1 VCSQNYTLEEPAMSP
16 LSVPT
21 PRGPRRP
28 RLRRQA
34 GAQSLEW
41 IGLGSFV
48 VSAMTAASVWADHN
62 AGGGLGALLLHHLQS
77 LLGQ

>member
-1 VCSQNYTLEEPAMSP
+1 MSAHPVPP
-16 LSVPT
+16 L
-21 PRGPRRP
+21 PRR
-28 RLRRQA
+28 RLRHRRQA

-62 AGGGLGALLLHHLQS
+62 AGGGLGALLLRHLQS
-77 LLGQ
+77 LLGQP

>member
-1 VCSQNYTLEEPAMSP
+1 MSAHPVPA
-16 LSVPT
+16 L
-21 PRGPRRP
+21 PRRRRP

-62 AGGGLGALLLHHLQS
+62 AGGGLGALLLRHLQS
-77 LLGQ
+77 LLGQP

>member
-1 VCSQNYTLEEPAMSP
+1 MPP
-16 LSVPT
+16 LGDPT
-21 PRGPRRP
+21 PHRPRRR

-62 AGGGLGALLLHHLQS
+62 AGGGLGALLLHHLQT

>member
-1 VCSQNYTLEEPAMSP
+1 MSAVTRTSP
-16 LSVPT
+16 
-21 PRGPRRP
+21 PRARQH
-28 RLRRQA
+28 RLRRQL

-62 AGGGLGALLLHHLQS
+62 AGGGLGPLLLHHLQS
-77 LLGQ
+77 LLGQP

>member
-1 VCSQNYTLEEPAMSP
+1 MPPVTTRTSP
-16 LSVPT
+16 
-21 PRGPRRP
+21 PRPRRS
-28 RLRRQA
+28 RLRRRQA

-62 AGGGLGALLLHHLQS
+62 AGGGLGALLLRHLQS
-77 LLGQ
+77 LLGQP

>member
-1 VCSQNYTLEEPAMSP
+1 MLPVTTRTSP
-16 LSVPT
+16 T
-21 PRGPRRP
+21 RPRRSGL
-28 RLRRQA
+28 RRRQA

-62 AGGGLGALLLHHLQS
+62 AGGGLGALLLRHLQS
-77 LLGQ
+77 LLGQP

>member
-1 VCSQNYTLEEPAMSP
+1 MPVPSP
-16 LSVPT
+16 IAS
-21 PRGPRRP
+21 PRPSRR
-28 RLRRQA
+28 RLRREL

-48 VSAMTAASVWADHN
+48 VSAMTAASIWADHS

-77 LLGQ
+77 MLGQS

>member
-1 VCSQNYTLEEPAMSP
+1 MSP
-16 LSVPT
+16 RTVPT
-21 PRGPRRP
+21 PRRPRRP

-62 AGGGLGALLLHHLQS
+62 AGGGLGALLLHHLQN

>member
-1 VCSQNYTLEEPAMSP
+1 MEVRVMPGIAPVPSP
-16 LSVPT
+16 
-21 PRGPRRP
+21 RPRRP
-28 RLRRQA
+28 RLRLQA

-48 VSAMTAASVWADHN
+48 VSAMTAASIWAEHS

-77 LLGQ
+77 MLGQP

>member
-1 VCSQNYTLEEPAMSP
+1 MIP
-16 LSVPT
+16 LTRTAP
-21 PRGPRRP
+21 PRP
-28 RLRRQA
+28 RSRRLRPQA

-62 AGGGLGALLLHHLQS
+62 AGGGLGALLLRHLQS
-77 LLGQ
+77 LLGQP